1 MTVGTLMTPNP
12 ACCTPKMTIQDVALL
27 MVQHDCGE
35 IPVIQATDDRRMV
48 GVITDRD
55 IVCRV
60 VASGGNPAKALVED
74 SMTQSPVT
82 VREDT
87 SLEDCLT
94 LMETHQIRRVPVVD
108 ADDRCCGI
116 VSQADIAVGAPPV
129 ETGKLVREV
138 SKQS

>member
-1 MTVGTLMTPNP
+1 MTVSSLMTPNP
-12 ACCTPKMTIQDVALL
+12 ACCTPDTTIQDVALL

-35 IPVIQATDDRRMV
+35 IPVVRAEDDRRMV

-60 VASGGNPAKALVED
+60 VASGGNPADELVEET
-74 SMTQSPVT
+74 MTQPPLT
-82 VREDT
+82 VRLDMT
-87 SLEDCLT
+87 LEDCLE

-108 ADDRCCGI
+108 ENDQCVGI
-116 VSQADIAVGAPPV
+116 VSQADIAAGAPPV

-138 SKQS
+138 SKQV

>member
-1 MTVGTLMTPNP
+1 MTASSLMTPNP
-12 ACCTPKMTIQDVALL
+12 ACCTPETTIQAVAQL

-35 IPVIQATDDRRMV
+35 IPVVGVGDDGRIV

-60 VASGGNPAKALVED
+60 VASGGNPGEALVED
-74 SMTQSPVT
+74 SMTQPPVT
-82 VREDT
+82 VDLDT
-87 SLEDCLT
+87 SLEDCLE

-108 ADDRCCGI
+108 DDGRCVGI
-116 VSQADIAVGAPPV
+116 VSQADIAAGAPPA

-138 SKQS
+138 SKQV